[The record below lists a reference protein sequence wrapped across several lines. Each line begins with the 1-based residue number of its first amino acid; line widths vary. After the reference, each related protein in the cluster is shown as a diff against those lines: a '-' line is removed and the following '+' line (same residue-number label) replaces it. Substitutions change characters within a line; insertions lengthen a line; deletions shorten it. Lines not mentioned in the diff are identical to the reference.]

1 MSQTTQNNNII
12 NTTSSNMKTTITSFL
27 SILAVA
33 GSLQA
38 GSPSGKIVAPEVAPV
53 DDSLGFSLTVGYDS
67 SYVFRGVKYGE
78 NLISAGI
85 TAPIKLDDKTTLTF
99 TPWYGHI
106 AGESYDELD
115 LPVSLTHDFG
125 FATLGVGY
133 TWYRYP
139 FSGFDTSEPNVTFSK
154 AIGNL
159 NIYGGAF
166 LDLNADGG
174 DLFANRGGD
183 EGWYFEVGAAYT
195 IKCCSWLSLVP
206 EAKISYGDSYY
217 GVSGFNNVFVKLSA
231 PITLSKNATLA
242 PYVAGSFAI
251 DSLKDAGV
259 DNYLIGGVALTVTF

>member
-1 MSQTTQNNNII
+1 
-12 NTTSSNMKTTITSFL
+12 MKTTITSFL

-38 GSPSGKIVAPEVAPV
+38 GTPSGKAPIAPEVAPV

-67 SYVFRGVKYGE
+67 SYIFRGVKYGDS
-78 NLISAGI
+78 LISAGI

-106 AGESYDELD
+106 AGKDYDELD

-125 FATLGVGY
+125 FAVLGVGY

-139 FSGFDTSEPNVTFSK
+139 FSGFDTSEPNITFSK

-159 NIYGGAF
+159 TIYGGAY
-166 LDLNADGG
+166 LDVNAKGG
-174 DLFANRGGD
+174 DLFANRSGD
-183 EGWYFEVGAAYT
+183 AGWYFETGATYN
-195 IKCCSWLSLVP
+195 IKVNQWLSLVP
-206 EAKISYGDSYY
+206 EAKISYGEDYY
-217 GVSGFNNVFVKLSA
+217 GVKGFNNVVVKLSA

-242 PYVAGSFAI
+242 PYIAGSFAI
-251 DSLKDAGV
+251 DSLHDLGV
-259 DNYLIGGVALTVTF
+259 DNYFIGGAALTVTF